1 MRILTPE
8 ELKQKIKVLDEVC
21 PLHQENLLQFKK
33 PQGHYTDSYCP
44 KCEQEKI
51 KQQEMNGVEKSMG
64 RNADYSTYGVFER
77 ESTISNELKNASFST
92 FKTETSREQ
101 EAKDFAFKQVKL
113 YLDGMKGNTLFM
125 GDSGT
130 GKSHLTYSMARALN
144 EGYKAKGEPKSV
156 LFVSISEIVTR
167 IQSGWQYKNSDFTE
181 HDAVKLLTEVDFLFI
196 DDLGT
201 ESTMNSQK
209 MEANN
214 WVQTFLFKVFDKR
227 ETTIINTNHNGQELA
242 RIYNKKL
249 VSRIGKQSEGNIF
262 KMTGIK
268 DKRMKRNF

>member
-1 MRILTPE
+1 M
-8 ELKQKIKVLDEVC
+8 ELLNADQLNEKIKVTDKFC
-21 PLHQENLLQFKK
+21 PTHQINLVQFKK
-33 PQGHYTDSYCP
+33 PDGYTSPYCMECTREDIKKTEIKGIEKALGH
-44 KCEQEKI
+44 
-51 KQQEMNGVEKSMG
+51 NL
-64 RNADYSTYGVFER
+64 DYSTYDVLAR
-77 ESTISNELKNASFST
+77 ESTVSNELREASFST
-92 FKTETSREQ
+92 FKAETKEEH
-101 EAKDFAFKQVKL
+101 EAKEFAINQAKQ

-130 GKSHLTYSMARALN
+130 GKSHLTYSMARDLN

-209 MEANN
+209 IEANN
-214 WVQTFLFKVFDKR
+214 WIQTFLFKVFDKR

-249 VSRIGKQSEGNIF
+249 VSRIGKQSEGNVF

>member
-1 MRILTPE
+1 M
-8 ELKQKIKVLDEVC
+8 
-21 PLHQENLLQFKK
+21 
-33 PQGHYTDSYCP
+33 
-44 KCEQEKI
+44 
-51 KQQEMNGVEKSMG
+51 
-64 RNADYSTYGVFER
+64 
-77 ESTISNELKNASFST
+77 
-92 FKTETSREQ
+92 
-101 EAKDFAFKQVKL
+101 
-113 YLDGMKGNTLFM
+113 
-125 GDSGT
+125 
-130 GKSHLTYSMARALN
+130 
-144 EGYKAKGEPKSV
+144 

-209 MEANN
+209 IEANN
-214 WVQTFLFKVFDKR
+214 WIQTFLFKIFDKR
-227 ETTIINTNHNGQELA
+227 ETTIINTNHNGKELA

-249 VSRIGKQSEGNIF
+249 VSRIGKRSEGNIF